1 MKANYSRLL
10 SFDRTL
16 YDIHQPEYNP
26 LKEIKA
32 FWKHYPIGQ
41 IRDNIIALQSKK
53 VNSDLLSEF
62 SIDLLRTL
70 AAYLTAH
77 VSNLD
82 LTPLSLSEVFETS
95 KEELKATKEIFDF
108 FQRVSQSNTNS

>member
-16 YDIHQPEYNP
+16 YDIHLPEYNP
-26 LKEIKA
+26 LKEIEA

-41 IRDNIIALQSKK
+41 IRDNIIALESK
-53 VNSDLLSEF
+53 VNSDALSEF

-82 LTPLSLSEVFETS
+82 LTSLSLSEVFETS
-95 KEELKATKEIFDF
+95 KEELSATKEIFDF